1 MLPKQL
7 PALSWDAAV
16 VCLYVGQQGIQDSSV
31 CTHVHRMSVVPT
43 SKLEQVMES
52 PGMRKLLA
60 ALIPCLFPQPQHPL
74 VHLLLLS
81 GQLQLSSP
89 HPNIIL

>member
-16 VCLYVGQQGIQDSSV
+16 VHSYVGQQGIQDASV
-31 CTHVHRMSVVPT
+31 CTRVQHTSVVPT
-43 SKLEQVMES
+43 SKLEQVMGS
-52 PGMRKLLA
+52 PGVRKLLA
-60 ALIPCLFPQPQHPL
+60 ALIPCLFPHPQHPL
-74 VHLLLLS
+74 VHLRLPF

-89 HPNIIL
+89 HPNILL